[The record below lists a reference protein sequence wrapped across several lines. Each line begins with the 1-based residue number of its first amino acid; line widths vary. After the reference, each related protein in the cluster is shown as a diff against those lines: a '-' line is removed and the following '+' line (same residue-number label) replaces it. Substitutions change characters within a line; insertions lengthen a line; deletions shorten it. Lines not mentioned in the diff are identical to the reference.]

1 MRTGRAGDMDGDE
14 CRLIR
19 ELYPSLRRFAA
30 VVRPPEVE
38 PDDLLQEAL
47 YQALRRGPL
56 TDLVN
61 PTAYLRRVMA
71 NLAANHRR
79 LLGRGRLA
87 LLRYGP
93 GQPVVPEYPSD
104 VSELLRLAPR
114 SRAAL
119 YLRAVEGRSFPEIA
133 ECLGCSEAA
142 ARAVEGRARR
152 KLRAVLT
159 EEEARDARA

>member
-1 MRTGRAGDMDGDE
+1 MRTGRASPMDGDE
-14 CRLIR
+14 CGLIR

-47 YQALRRGPL
+47 YQVLRRGPL

-61 PTAYLRRVMA
+61 PTAYLRRAMA

-87 LLRYGP
+87 LVRYGP

-104 VSELLRLAPR
+104 VSELLRLPPR

-119 YLRAVEGRSFPEIA
+119 YMRAVEGRSYLEIA
-133 ECLGCSEAA
+133 ECLGCSEGA

>member
-1 MRTGRAGDMDGDE
+1 MRTRRAGTMQEDDCE
-14 CRLIR
+14 LIH

-38 PDDLLQEAL
+38 ADDLLQEAL

-56 TDLVN
+56 TGLVN
-61 PTAYLRRVMA
+61 PTAYLRRAMS

-79 LLGRGRLA
+79 SLARRRLA
-87 LLRYGP
+87 LARYGP
-93 GQPVVPEYPSD
+93 GEDPAPAYPSD
-104 VSELLRLAPR
+104 VAELLRLPPR

-119 YLRAVEGRSFPEIA
+119 YMRAVEGRSYPEIA

-152 KLRAVLT
+152 KLRTALN
-159 EEEARDARA
+159 EEEGRDATA

>member
-1 MRTGRAGDMDGDE
+1 MRTRQAGTMQEGDCE
-14 CRLIR
+14 LIR

-38 PDDLLQEAL
+38 ADDLLQEAL

-56 TDLVN
+56 NRLAN
-61 PTAYLRRVMA
+61 PTAYLRRAMS

-79 LLGRGRLA
+79 SLGRRRLA
-87 LLRYGP
+87 LARCGT
-93 GQPVVPEYPSD
+93 GEDFAPVYPSD
-104 VSELLRLAPR
+104 VAELLRLPPR

-119 YLRAVEGRSFPEIA
+119 YMRAVEGRSYPEIA
-133 ECLGCSEAA
+133 ECPGCSEAA

-152 KLRAVLT
+152 RLRAALN
-159 EEEARDARA
+159 EEEASDATA